1 MSLSLIILNLILVW
15 YENLKYK
22 FRKWL
27 VEVEAVS
34 WVEILVGN
42 IVHLWKG
49 TKIELYAITVGWQ

>member
-15 YENLKYK
+15 YENLKYM

-49 TKIELYAITVGWQ
+49 TKIELYAITVG

>member
-15 YENLKYK
+15 YENLKYM

-27 VEVEAVS
+27 VEVEVVS

-49 TKIELYAITVGWQ
+49 TKIELYAITVG

>member
-15 YENLKYK
+15 HENLKYM

-27 VEVEAVS
+27 VEVEGVS

-49 TKIELYAITVGWQ
+49 TKIELYAITVG

>member
-15 YENLKYK
+15 YENLQYM

-49 TKIELYAITVGWQ
+49 TKIELYAITVG

>member
-49 TKIELYAITVGWQ
+49 TKIELYAITVG

>member
-15 YENLKYK
+15 YENLKYM

-27 VEVEAVS
+27 VEVEAVL

-49 TKIELYAITVGWQ
+49 TKIELYATTVG